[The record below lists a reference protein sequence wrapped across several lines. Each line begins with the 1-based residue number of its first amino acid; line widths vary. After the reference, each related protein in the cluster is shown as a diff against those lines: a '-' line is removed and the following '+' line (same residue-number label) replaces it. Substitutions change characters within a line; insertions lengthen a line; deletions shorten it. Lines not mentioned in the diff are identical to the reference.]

1 MQALLDDVWVV
12 QQPHRRRSTE
22 AEVTRVVGTAGDDVV
37 FHLLDPAQ
45 GADSNLEP
53 IRIPLADAVSAST
66 HGSSEPT
73 KGATP

>member
-1 MQALLDDVWVV
+1 V
-12 QQPHRRRSTE
+12 
-22 AEVTRVVGTAGDDVV
+22 
-37 FHLLDPAQ
+37 Q

-66 HGSSEPT
+66 PGPSGPT